1 MLAQSGH
8 AGRVERRLIFFA
20 TKKQTAQDFALQKP
34 TPPPPRKGQRV
45 FKKFKKYRKKALSP
59 CTPPMGDPFPSTNFS
74 EIVF

>member
-20 TKKQTAQDFALQKP
+20 LKKPNTQDFALQKP

-59 CTPPMGDPFPSTNFS
+59 CTPLIRDPFPSTKCS